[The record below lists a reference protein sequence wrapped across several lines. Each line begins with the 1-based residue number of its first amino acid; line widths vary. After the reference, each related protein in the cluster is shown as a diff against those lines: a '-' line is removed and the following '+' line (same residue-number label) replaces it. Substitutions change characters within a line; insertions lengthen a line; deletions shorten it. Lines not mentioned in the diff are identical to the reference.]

1 MPIRVNLPNGSV
13 VNFPNGTTPAEMDQ
27 AMASMAG
34 GSAPAKPRAPQTI
47 SEPTTFAGGFLRSL
61 HNQALDALPM
71 IGATAGSM
79 LTAPGFEFGAPVA
92 GAALGGAGGAALRSA
107 IQQMESGRPQT
118 ASSVA
123 GDMAIQGAVQGGI
136 QGATQ
141 GVGRILTKMAP
152 SVMDMG
158 LKRTAAD
165 RLAFPSTPARLVNEG
180 IIPRGQNVQRALT
193 ATEGKIGSEAARFDA
208 ANPMGRVDPD
218 ALAQTGRDFAHQ
230 SGKVGGLGNVPGPEA
245 AELDKLQ
252 QNYLNQNTRSR
263 TLGETIE
270 QKRAYQAR
278 AKYSSR
284 PNAPTVTNNELNF
297 NEGVA
302 GANRAAAIKLNPA
315 LEGDLAKERDLI
327 GALTAQQNAEAKA
340 MPLSTVGSARTLMG
354 LRNPTM
360 MGGAAIG
367 ADRLGRGLQSPLTP
381 AALRA
386 AILALV
392 TQQDETR

>member
-1 MPIRVNLPNGSV
+1 MPVRVNLPNGSV
-13 VNFPNGTTPAEMDQ
+13 VNFPDGTPPDEINHAI
-27 AMASMAG
+27 AGMAG
-34 GSAPAKPRAPQTI
+34 PSPAKPRVPQTI

-61 HNQALDALPM
+61 KNQAVDALPM
-71 IGATAGSM
+71 IGGTLGAMA
-79 LTAPGFEFGAPVA
+79 TAPGIGASIA
-92 GAALGGAGGAALRSA
+92 GASIGGAGGAALRSA

-118 ASSVA
+118 AGNVA
-123 GDMAIQGAVQGGI
+123 GDMAIQGAAQGGI
-136 QGATQ
+136 QALTHGT
-141 GVGRILTKMAP
+141 GRILTKMAP

-284 PNAPTVTNNELNF
+284 PNSPTVTNNELNF

-340 MPLSTVGSARTLMG
+340 MPLSTVGSVKTLMG

-367 ADRLGRGLQSPLTP
+367 ADRLGRSLQSPLTP

-392 TQQDETR
+392 TQHDETR